1 MNNLTYEDFFF
12 LPENKEEPLFLLTL
26 YNNTTQQN
34 FNLSDIQKLKELISS
49 SDYNLWLEI
58 QGATDKKTIEEIG
71 NLFNLDYLTQQDI
84 LNLEH
89 PTKIETRENY
99 VLLISKIFAFHN
111 HNTLHQEQLTIICGE
126 HFVICFEEKKNDFF
140 EVIRQA
146 FSNNTLNIKS
156 QSSEYLFYFLLKII
170 TKSHSSVLEYFNE
183 KLEQHEEKLLS
194 FKNIKSSNSTLQN
207 FKHQYSTFKKNIPI
221 LLQETQ
227 QINNRTLNKSLR
239 PFFNDLQ
246 DHLKLANQNLES
258 TKEAL
263 DSLVELYISN
273 MNIHLNE
280 IIKRLTIISTIFI
293 PLTFMA
299 GIWGTNFKYM
309 PELESPYGYPI
320 ALSVMAT
327 TGLLIYLYF
336 KKREW

>member
-1 MNNLTYEDFFF
+1 MNDLTYEDFFF

-156 QSSEYLFYFLLKII
+156 QSSEYLFYFLLKIRR
-170 TKSHSSVLEYFNE
+170 
-183 KLEQHEEKLLS
+183 Q
-194 FKNIKSSNSTLQN
+194 
-207 FKHQYSTFKKNIPI
+207 
-221 LLQETQ
+221 
-227 QINNRTLNKSLR
+227 
-239 PFFNDLQ
+239 
-246 DHLKLANQNLES
+246 
-258 TKEAL
+258 
-263 DSLVELYISN
+263 
-273 MNIHLNE
+273 
-280 IIKRLTIISTIFI
+280 
-293 PLTFMA
+293 
-299 GIWGTNFKYM
+299 G
-309 PELESPYGYPI
+309 
-320 ALSVMAT
+320 
-327 TGLLIYLYF
+327 
-336 KKREW
+336 

>member
-1 MNNLTYEDFFF
+1 MNDLTYEDFFF

-26 YNNTTQQN
+26 YNNSTQQN
-34 FNLSDIQKLKELISS
+34 FNLSEIQKLKELIFSK
-49 SDYNLWLEI
+49 DYNLWLEI

-140 EVIRQA
+140 EIIRQA

-170 TKSHSSVLEYFNE
+170 TKSHSNVLEYFNE

-194 FKNIKSSNSTLQN
+194 FKNIKSYNSTFQN
-207 FKHQYSTFKKNIPI
+207 FKYQFRTF
-221 LLQETQ
+221 
-227 QINNRTLNKSLR
+227 
-239 PFFNDLQ
+239 
-246 DHLKLANQNLES
+246 
-258 TKEAL
+258 
-263 DSLVELYISN
+263 
-273 MNIHLNE
+273 
-280 IIKRLTIISTIFI
+280 
-293 PLTFMA
+293 
-299 GIWGTNFKYM
+299 
-309 PELESPYGYPI
+309 
-320 ALSVMAT
+320 
-327 TGLLIYLYF
+327 
-336 KKREW
+336 

>member
-1 MNNLTYEDFFF
+1 M
-12 LPENKEEPLFLLTL
+12 
-26 YNNTTQQN
+26 
-34 FNLSDIQKLKELISS
+34 
-49 SDYNLWLEI
+49 
-58 QGATDKKTIEEIG
+58 
-71 NLFNLDYLTQQDI
+71 
-84 LNLEH
+84 NLEH

-140 EVIRQA
+140 EIIRQA

-170 TKSHSSVLEYFNE
+170 TKSHSNVLEYFNE

-299 GIWGTNFKYM
+299 GIWGMNFKYM

>member
-1 MNNLTYEDFFF
+1 
-12 LPENKEEPLFLLTL
+12 
-26 YNNTTQQN
+26 
-34 FNLSDIQKLKELISS
+34 
-49 SDYNLWLEI
+49 
-58 QGATDKKTIEEIG
+58 
-71 NLFNLDYLTQQDI
+71 
-84 LNLEH
+84 
-89 PTKIETRENY
+89 
-99 VLLISKIFAFHN
+99 
-111 HNTLHQEQLTIICGE
+111 
-126 HFVICFEEKKNDFF
+126 
-140 EVIRQA
+140 
-146 FSNNTLNIKS
+146 
-156 QSSEYLFYFLLKII
+156 
-170 TKSHSSVLEYFNE
+170 
-183 KLEQHEEKLLS
+183 
-194 FKNIKSSNSTLQN
+194 
-207 FKHQYSTFKKNIPI
+207 
-221 LLQETQ
+221 
-227 QINNRTLNKSLR
+227 
-239 PFFNDLQ
+239 LQ

-299 GIWGTNFKYM
+299 GIWGMNFKYM